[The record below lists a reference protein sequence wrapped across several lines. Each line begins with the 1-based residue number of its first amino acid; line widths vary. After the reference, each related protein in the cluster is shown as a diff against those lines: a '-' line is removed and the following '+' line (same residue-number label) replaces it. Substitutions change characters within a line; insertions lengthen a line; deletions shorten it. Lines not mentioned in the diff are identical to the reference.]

1 MRDRRL
7 VGFAGI
13 VIASIIILGGFIF
26 VSPPPHPL
34 EPIAGFEWGV
44 EVGDT
49 FQFEVLTYGST
60 WGGNYQNEEIH
71 TLNGTFIE
79 VTIDELPSLD
89 DIIAP
94 WGFMQDVVL
103 FSKVSSTFVNDSSIV
118 VQLENILSEG
128 ISGCTLPI
136 GNWEAIASFYRYN
149 GFTSGTS
156 FEELAS
162 ILYED
167 YLFLKYK
174 WYGPYDDSG
183 GWRGNSSLITGIPLN
198 VIWRYTHQYPTIY
211 IELTLIAS

>member
-1 MRDRRL
+1 MERRR
-7 VGFAGI
+7 VGLAGI
-13 VIASIIILGGFIF
+13 AVVSIIVLANLFFFTQPG
-26 VSPPPHPL
+26 HPL
-34 EPIAGFEWGV
+34 EPIPGLEWGV

-49 FQFEVLTYGST
+49 FQFEVKTYGST
-60 WGGNYQNEEIH
+60 QGGLYYTEEIH

-89 DIIAP
+89 NIIAP
-94 WGFMQDVVL
+94 WDLMQDVVL

-118 VQLENILSEG
+118 VLLENILSEG

-136 GNWEAIASFYRYN
+136 GNWETIASFYPYS
-149 GFTSGTS
+149 GFKSGTS

-174 WYGPYDDSG
+174 WYGPYDDGG

-211 IELTLIAS
+211 VELILISS